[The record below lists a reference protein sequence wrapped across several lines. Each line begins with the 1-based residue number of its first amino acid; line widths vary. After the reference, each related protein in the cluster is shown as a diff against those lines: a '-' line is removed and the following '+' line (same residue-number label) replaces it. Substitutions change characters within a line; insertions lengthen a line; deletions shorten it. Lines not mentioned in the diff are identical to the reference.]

1 MLNSFFLF
9 ITLLL
14 KNYYLLYI
22 IKFNNKIIFLIS
34 KNTKNT
40 TSADAANVFIR
51 NILSNLG
58 EKLGGIN
65 EKEWEKNTK
74 ILW

>member
-1 MLNSFFLF
+1 M
-9 ITLLL
+9 
-14 KNYYLLYI
+14 
-22 IKFNNKIIFLIS
+22 S

-65 EKEWEKNTK
+65 DKEWKETL
-74 ILW
+74 ILFGNIVPI